1 MPWPWITNLVK
12 CLNIAASSTYASL
25 SQFSLPYSCLSYLR
39 YVLSTNLAIPFHAK
53 LFPSDI
59 STILLYI
66 LPFKH
71 KTKLKMSKRENHFP
85 KMLTIEIP
93 CLSTQFQSKRLDHLH
108 PDHGLVFRSFI
119 YLFDQLKERQD
130 ASYVIRA
137 SYLEIYNEK
146 VRVNRCSVL
155 LLQRAHESGKASSFN
170 MQLLYHFG

>member
-1 MPWPWITNLVK
+1 MALYSAHAMPWPWITNLVK

-66 LPFKH
+66 LLFKH
-71 KTKLKMSKRENHFP
+71 KQLWKWLNG
-85 KMLTIEIP
+85 KMLTTGIS
-93 CLSTQFQSKRLDHLH
+93 CLSSQFQSKRLDHLH

-146 VRVNRCSVL
+146 VKVNRC
-155 LLQRAHESGKASSFN
+155 
-170 MQLLYHFG
+170 